1 MDEKKE
7 ILHKITMENRE
18 KLYIC
23 GVEDVESFDENEIQ
37 VYTSEGLLSIKG
49 SELHINKLNTQDGEL
64 MVEGNID
71 SLVYSNTEINRGGF
85 FTKLFR

>member
-7 ILHKITMENRE
+7 ILHKLTMENRE
-18 KLYIC
+18 KLYLC
-23 GVEDVESFDENEIQ
+23 GIEDVESFDENEIQ

-64 MVEGNID
+64 MVEGNVD
-71 SLVYSNTEINRGGF
+71 SLIYSNTEINRGGF